1 MFCQVC
7 TKVRNRPE
15 SYFLLLISVCTSV
28 QLCLQSLIKV
38 KRIKKQMILTGML
51 NVVLR
56 RVLYEHGR
64 RGVRLRAPDEYGV
77 VCEQAPGRQGPGL
90 DAPGPHL
97 G

>member
-1 MFCQVC
+1 
-7 TKVRNRPE
+7 
-15 SYFLLLISVCTSV
+15 
-28 QLCLQSLIKV
+28 
-38 KRIKKQMILTGML
+38 MILTGML

-97 G
+97 GQGPRQLPRSELHRLPASLWIFKVGLHKAGIEG

>member
-1 MFCQVC
+1 
-7 TKVRNRPE
+7 
-15 SYFLLLISVCTSV
+15 
-28 QLCLQSLIKV
+28 
-38 KRIKKQMILTGML
+38 MILTGML